1 MPLSAFEFFSD
12 LALSKVLDHREL
24 KQPLAKRSPF
34 YALLE
39 FDASQVEEAG
49 KAFEVCEKADWVQDA
64 VLSQTEHQAR
74 ELWQLRE
81 GISES
86 IASYTP
92 YKNDLSVRIE
102 DVPEFLEEVDT
113 TLIIQQ

>member
-1 MPLSAFEFFSD
+1 MKE
-12 LALSKVLDHREL
+12 
-24 KQPLAKRSPF
+24 PLAKRSPF

-39 FDASQVEEAG
+39 FDASQVEAAG
-49 KAFEVCEKADWVQDA
+49 KAFEVCEKAAWVQDA

-86 IASYTP
+86 IALMLP
-92 YKNDLSVRIE
+92 IK
-102 DVPEFLEEVDT
+102 T
-113 TLIIQQ
+113 TSRFE

>member
-1 MPLSAFEFFSD
+1 MVMVLAVEHSKDLIKVLKEFSQGMPLSAFEFFSD

-24 KQPLAKRSPF
+24 KSHLPNVRL

-39 FDASQVEEAG
+39 FDASQVEAAG

-81 GISES
+81 GISRHCLLYS
-86 IASYTP
+86 
-92 YKNDLSVRIE
+92 L
-102 DVPEFLEEVDT
+102 
-113 TLIIQQ
+113 